1 MIELVKQLQSYGC
14 PFQLPFWLQLDSS
27 SSGTKLMSLLSSLFA
42 PDWRMGAIGLY
53 PVKQLSLI
61 HGRSAEDGGWLTAG
75 AGEDSD
81 SEREMARSVPPESTA
96 AERSDDE
103 VQRPLPSIKS
113 MWRLMLQ
120 PFKRSGK

>member
-1 MIELVKQLQSYGC
+1 
-14 PFQLPFWLQLDSS
+14 
-27 SSGTKLMSLLSSLFA
+27 MSLLSSLFA
-42 PDWRMGAIGLY
+42 PAATGVWGDWAV
-53 PVKQLSLI
+53 PSEATQLI

-75 AGEDSD
+75 AGKDSD
-81 SEREMARSVPPESTA
+81 SEREMARSVLPESTA
-96 AERSDDE
+96 SKRSDDE

>member
-1 MIELVKQLQSYGC
+1 
-14 PFQLPFWLQLDSS
+14 
-27 SSGTKLMSLLSSLFA
+27 MSLLSSLFA
-42 PDWRMGAIGLY
+42 PAATGVWGDWAV
-53 PVKQLSLI
+53 PSEATQLI

-81 SEREMARSVPPESTA
+81 SERETASVPPESTA